1 MTKRQSQR
9 RSRLVRCLRSAM
21 AAAALCAS
29 TAMAQTPPTVPQ
41 FKDYP
46 ADAPYTGKNH
56 PLVLDSDFARSY
68 RTRLR
73 EAIAT
78 GKPSFAGRYI
88 VTRWGCG
95 TGGCNVGAVIDAST
109 GHAISMPFALM
120 SVYPLKPQYEKEDGQ
135 ELIYRLSSRLL
146 VQAGDIDSSN
156 SSGKDVVEFYEL
168 RDGEFRFIR
177 SAPYGRAAQ
186 PKP

>member
-1 MTKRQSQR
+1 MTKRQR
-9 RSRLVRCLRSAM
+9 RTALGLRAGIG
-21 AAAALCAS
+21 AAALCAATS
-29 TAMAQTPPTVPQ
+29 MAQTPPAVPQ

-68 RTRLR
+68 RSRLR

-95 TGGCNVGAVIDAST
+95 TDGCNVGAVIDAST
-109 GHAISMPFALM
+109 GHAISMPFALT

-135 ELIYRLSSRLL
+135 ELVYRLSSRLL

-168 RDGEFRFIR
+168 RDGAFRFIR
-177 SAPYGRAAQ
+177 SVPYGRAAR
-186 PKP
+186 PRP

>member
-1 MTKRQSQR
+1 MKTKM
-9 RSRLVRCLRSAM
+9 RSALLALLCS
-21 AAAALCAS
+21 AA
-29 TAMAQTPPTVPQ
+29 AMAQTTPTPPTPPAVPQ
-41 FKDYP
+41 FRDYP

-73 EAIAT
+73 EAIAS

-109 GHAISMPFALM
+109 GHAISMPNALM

-135 ELIYRLSSRLL
+135 ELIYKLSSRLL

-168 RDGEFRFIR
+168 RDGKFRFIR
-177 SAPYGRAAQ
+177 SVPYGRADRT
-186 PKP
+186 KP

>member
-1 MTKRQSQR
+1 MKTKTRFALLALLLCS
-9 RSRLVRCLRSAM
+9 
-21 AAAALCAS
+21 AAATAQMTPTSPAS
-29 TAMAQTPPTVPQ
+29 PAVPQ

-56 PLVLDSDFARSY
+56 PLVLDSDFSRSY

-73 EAIAT
+73 EAIASS
-78 GKPSFAGRYI
+78 KPSFAGRYI

-109 GHAISMPFALM
+109 GHAISMPNALM
-120 SVYPLKPQYEKEDGQ
+120 SVYPLKSQYEKEDGQ
-135 ELIYRLSSRLL
+135 ELIYKLSSRLL

-177 SAPYGRAAQ
+177 SVPYGRADRT
-186 PKP
+186 KP